1 MTRIDDLQKQL
12 ELDQHDSVGQLG
24 LFSSND
30 DDYLCN
36 QLGITVNEFQSI
48 RSIIAF
54 EIAPKSLNLLD
65 LGEEYLITGNVWLD
79 SLFASHGIPRGQLI
93 EVVGEAGCGKSQLAI
108 WTAIQVIKTFD
119 PSSDDKVLYVSINKP
134 FPIKRLEH
142 YFSSDQ
148 SQHQHLMDK
157 MLIINCYDTESLL
170 ILTSKLVDMVEQYN
184 IKMVVFDSIAAVLR
198 YPYDTMADGGSCY
211 VSSQDAIH
219 QFASTLQS
227 VTRDKN
233 IIAICVNQVSS
244 IIKEI
249 PDYNSTAFIPDNI
262 STANK
267 LKPALGDAWQSYVRI
282 QLWVKKAGHGVRQII
297 VENSLVSS
305 SAQSECKFTI
315 GDTFSLIVPQ
325 NSDVIVNQEDPLV
338 AGCHGAV

>member
-1 MTRIDDLQKQL
+1 MTRIDDLEKQL
-12 ELDQHDSVGQLG
+12 ELDQHDSVGQLE

-30 DDYLCN
+30 DDFLCY
-36 QLGITVNEFQSI
+36 QLGITMNEFKSI
-48 RSIIAF
+48 RSRIAF
-54 EIAPKSLNLLD
+54 EIAPQSVNFLD

-119 PSSDDKVLYVSINKP
+119 PSSNDKVLYVSINKP

-148 SQHQHLMDK
+148 SQQPHLMGK
-157 MLIINCYDTESLL
+157 MLIVNCYDTESLL
-170 ILTSKLVDMVEQYN
+170 ILTSKLGDMVKQDN

-198 YPYDTMADGGSCY
+198 YPYDTMADGSSCY
-211 VSSQDAIH
+211 VSSQDVIL

-227 VTRDKN
+227 VTKDKN

-244 IIKEI
+244 IIREI
-249 PDYNSTAFIPDNI
+249 PDFNSTAFIPDTI
-262 STANK
+262 STANQ

-282 QLWVKKAGHGVRQII
+282 QLWVKKAGHGVRQVI

-305 SAQSECKFTI
+305 SIQNESKFTI
-315 GDTFSLIVPQ
+315 SDTSQLIVPQ
-325 NSDVIVNQEDPLV
+325 TDVIVNQGDPLV
-338 AGCHGAV
+338 AGCHGAD